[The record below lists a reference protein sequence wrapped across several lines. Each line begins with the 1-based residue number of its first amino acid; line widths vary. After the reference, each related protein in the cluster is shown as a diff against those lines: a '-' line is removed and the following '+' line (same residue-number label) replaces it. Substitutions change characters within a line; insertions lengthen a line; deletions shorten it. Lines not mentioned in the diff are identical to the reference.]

1 MPAYTI
7 VITTAS
13 AGEENAEVNT
23 LSDEFANLSEV
34 IGYSRRLA
42 EEAVELASELQLEFD
57 YSSVGLYEGERVDE
71 DLTPDHEAFLGLWVL
86 DEEGPEYVTAEEFA
100 ADEGDE
106 DEDAEEVAQ
115 A

>member
-13 AGEENAEVNT
+13 TGEENAEVNT
-23 LSDEFANLSEV
+23 LSDEFENLSEV

-42 EEAVELASELQLEFD
+42 EEAVELAPELKLEFE
-57 YSSVGLYEGERVDE
+57 YSSVGLYEGDRVEE
-71 DLTPDHEAFLGLWVL
+71 DLTPDHAAFLGLWVL

-100 ADEGDE
+100 AEEDGEDE
-106 DEDAEEVAQ
+106 DEA
-115 A
+115 